1 MSSWVDK
8 SANSRGATNHLL
20 LLTAHYLLVSV
31 HGEAMRGDEVNGESL
46 LTDTHY
52 YLLVSVHGEA
62 VRGDEVD
69 GEARPH
75 AAGTSPPL
83 L

>member
-1 MSSWVDK
+1 MNGES
-8 SANSRGATNHLL
+8 
-20 LLTAHYLLVSV
+20 LLTNTHYYLLVSV

-46 LTDTHY
+46 LTITSY

-62 VRGDEVD
+62 VRGDEVN